1 MTQPQQG
8 ASAERQIIGTRWA
21 VVGGLVQGGMAS
33 VVQAFD
39 LDNEFGQVALK
50 LLPAATEDR
59 WRRAAF
65 EREQEAL
72 ARLAHPN
79 IVRLLEVGRD
89 EGTDQRY
96 LVFPWYP
103 TRLQDRLRERGALS
117 WDRWWEDYGGPILGA
132 LELIHRQG
140 VVHRDLKP
148 ANVLLDA
155 DDKPML
161 IDFGIAK
168 LERRLAPG
176 GTVGGESLPFTP
188 PEADTPTPNMATRD
202 VHAWAAL
209 TVFAVSGADPYPDD
223 EQRPADV
230 LLAALPGTSD
240 GLTESIATRLE
251 RSARVS
257 VGTPAKGRSSTR
269 RRGRA
274 GSLLLVAL
282 AAAAMEE
289 GAEGSRERRH
299 DADRVGL

>member
-1 MTQPQQG
+1 
-8 ASAERQIIGTRWA
+8 
-21 VVGGLVQGGMAS
+21 
-33 VVQAFD
+33 
-39 LDNEFGQVALK
+39 
-50 LLPAATEDR
+50 
-59 WRRAAF
+59 
-65 EREQEAL
+65 
-72 ARLAHPN
+72 
-79 IVRLLEVGRD
+79 
-89 EGTDQRY
+89 
-96 LVFPWYP
+96 
-103 TRLQDRLRERGALS
+103 
-117 WDRWWEDYGGPILGA
+117 
-132 LELIHRQG
+132 
-140 VVHRDLKP
+140 
-148 ANVLLDA
+148 
-155 DDKPML
+155 ML